1 MRAHAAFK
9 SFETILSGLCTVSPA
24 GLKRII
30 LELKLWCLWIK
41 ILHRGNFSKSQ
52 YWTQKSHIQSVGS
65 IRCTLHINKGMWI
78 HQIIKRRRKR
88 KRKRRIKHYTSITG
102 TAGIQKICLTAYWN
116 MPMMKPMSIASGIV
130 RRPVVSCGLI
140 NRFFVLWCPCLLLYS
155 PPLAMELPLHFSLL
169 HSKALSNKADGND
182 LPWRFRDIGVWT
194 FEFFKP
200 VSLEPEP
207 G

>member
-1 MRAHAAFK
+1 
-9 SFETILSGLCTVSPA
+9 
-24 GLKRII
+24 
-30 LELKLWCLWIK
+30 
-41 ILHRGNFSKSQ
+41 
-52 YWTQKSHIQSVGS
+52 
-65 IRCTLHINKGMWI
+65 MWI

-155 PPLAMELPLHFSLL
+155 PHWQWSSHSTSHFSTRRLCLTKPTEMTCPGDSATLGCERLSSSSPFPLSQSQVSRLL
-169 HSKALSNKADGND
+169 
-182 LPWRFRDIGVWT
+182 
-194 FEFFKP
+194 
-200 VSLEPEP
+200 
-207 G
+207 